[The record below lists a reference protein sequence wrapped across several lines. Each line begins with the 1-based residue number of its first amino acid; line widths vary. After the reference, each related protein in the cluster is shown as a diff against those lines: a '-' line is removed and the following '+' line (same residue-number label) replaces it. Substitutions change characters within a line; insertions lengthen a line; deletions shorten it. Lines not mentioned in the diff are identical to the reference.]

1 MLSLKYKLLLLLLL
15 CTPSL
20 FSATKLIILGSGTPN
35 PDPNRGGS
43 AYAVLVNEVPY
54 LIDFGPGVIRNGA
67 ALSSNWNG
75 EYDAMNV
82 DRYEHAFLTHIHSD
96 HTAGLSDLMLTP
108 WVMGRKNK
116 LKLFGPAGL
125 DKMASNIIEAY
136 QEDINYRIY
145 GTQPANKTGYQY
157 KFTRLFEG
165 VVYKDKNIMVEAF
178 QVPHGSFNDAYGFK
192 FTTADKVI
200 VFSGDTGPSEKVLSH
215 AKNADILVHEV
226 YSNAGFQEKTKDW
239 QIYHQAH
246 HTSTIEVGKIAN
258 KAKPK
263 TLVLSHILF
272 WGSTPEDILNEV
284 KTQYSGT
291 TVIAEDLMVIE

>member
-178 QVPHGSFNDAYGFK
+178 QVPHGSIY
-192 FTTADKVI
+192 
-200 VFSGDTGPSEKVLSH
+200 SSMH
-215 AKNADILVHEV
+215 ACRL
-226 YSNAGFQEKTKDW
+226 Q
-239 QIYHQAH
+239 Q
-246 HTSTIEVGKIAN
+246 
-258 KAKPK
+258 P
-263 TLVLSHILF
+263 
-272 WGSTPEDILNEV
+272 
-284 KTQYSGT
+284 
-291 TVIAEDLMVIE
+291 